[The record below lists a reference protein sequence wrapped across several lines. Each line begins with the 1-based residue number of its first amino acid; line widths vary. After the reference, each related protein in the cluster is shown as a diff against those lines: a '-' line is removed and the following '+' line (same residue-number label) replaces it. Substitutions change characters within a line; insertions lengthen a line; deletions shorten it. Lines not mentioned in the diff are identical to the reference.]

1 MPCDGIFEFNPMC
14 LPIVGARVGQTAAA
28 AVTDSAFG
36 SIAGFFS
43 AAANNATTWLWEQIN
58 EATTLDLHSPKLIE
72 EMTVTAGI
80 AAVLCLGLFLI
91 QVITGAVRGHPVML
105 GRAFS
110 GLIIALVGSAFA
122 LATTRLLL
130 AAVDELSNGVLQFT
144 LGTNIDGLGAKFTFL
159 QMSGMNNPAVVILVS
174 LAVLAS
180 VVVIWAAMMIRKLMI
195 LLAAVLAP
203 IAFAGATADITRG
216 WVRKWIEFTAAM
228 IASKLLLVIILSL
241 GVSVLNGA
249 GQSGSGATQSA
260 TQLAGGSLILL
271 LGGLAPWV
279 AIRMFHFAG
288 DSLYAAHS
296 VARESAAGAQSIIH
310 GPQKVAALQGTA
322 RSLSGGFGSRGG
334 GYGGGWGGGRAGGT
348 PPAPP
353 RPIADASAS
362 GAAGGTG
369 AANGQ
374 AGMAASTGGAA
385 AATSA
390 AVPVAGALVAV
401 GTGVK
406 GAVNTAAAHVQSAT
420 TAGQPAQP
428 THPGSTVGPGPA
440 GQQAPPKQ
448 PPMTNGG
455 S

>member
-1 MPCDGIFEFNPMC
+1 MPCDGIFQFNPMC
-14 LPIVGARVGQTAAA
+14 LPIIGARAGQNAAT

-58 EATTLDLHSPKLIE
+58 EATTLDLSSPKLIQ
-72 EMTVTAGI
+72 EMSVTAGV

-91 QVITGAVRGHPVML
+91 QVITAALRGHPVML

-110 GLIIALVGSAFA
+110 GLIIAFVGSAFA

-130 AAVDELSNGVLQFT
+130 AAVDELSNGVVQFT

-159 QMSGMNNPAVVILVS
+159 QTSGLNNPAVVILVS

-203 IAFAGATADITRG
+203 LAFAGATADITRG

-249 GQSGSGATQSA
+249 GQNGSGTTQTA

-296 VARESAAGAQSIIH
+296 VARESAAGAQSVIH

-322 RSLSGGFGSRGG
+322 RSLSSGFGSRGG
-334 GYGGGWGGGRAGGT
+334 GYGGGWGSGGGT

-353 RPIADASAS
+353 RPAIADASPG
-362 GAAGGTG
+362 GAAGGAG
-369 AANGQ
+369 AVNGQ

-390 AVPVAGALVAV
+390 AVPVAGALVAA
-401 GTGVK
+401 GTAVK
-406 GAVNTAAAHVQSAT
+406 GAVNTASSNVQSAT
-420 TAGQPAQP
+420 TVGQPAQP
-428 THPGSTVGPGPA
+428 TDGGSSVPPRAT